1 MSLVSCKRAVCALAS
16 VALGVVVLSAPAA
29 AQGLEF
35 RGTGIVVAKNKA
47 CTEAGWVVGEQTKP
61 NMRFRPPKVGGNG
74 KETAVSMFYSFWA
87 TSFVLEKG
95 TLGKSFKPVVAGATG
110 SGTYP
115 YENGAE
121 VRLNSQS
128 PSTITDE
135 TSKVKIKGEVRGFD
149 NVPGCVVT
157 FSATLKKR

>member
-1 MSLVSCKRAVCALAS
+1 MSFGFSGRAVCALAS
-16 VALGVVVLSAPAA
+16 AVLGVVVLSAPAA
-29 AQGLEF
+29 AQALEF
-35 RGTGIVVAKNKA
+35 RGTGTVVAKNKA
-47 CTEAGWVVGEQTKP
+47 CTEEGW
-61 NMRFRPPKVGGNG
+61 KVGGNG
-74 KETAVSMFYSFWA
+74 KQTVVAMFYSFWA

-95 TLGKSFKPVVAGATG
+95 TLGKSFKPVIAGATG

-121 VRLNSQS
+121 MRLTSQS
-128 PSTITDE
+128 PSTITDK
-135 TSKVKIKGEVRGFD
+135 TGKVKIKGEVRGFD

>member
-1 MSLVSCKRAVCALAS
+1 MSFGFSGRAVCALAS
-16 VALGVVVLSAPAA
+16 AVLGVVVLSAPAA
-29 AQGLEF
+29 AQALEY
-35 RGTGIVVAKNKA
+35 RGTGTVVAKNKA
-47 CTEAGWVVGEQTKP
+47 CTEEGWIVGEKTTP

-74 KETAVSMFYSFWA
+74 KQTVVAMFYSFWA

-95 TLGKSFKPVVAGATG
+95 TLGKSFKPVIAGATG

-121 VRLNSQS
+121 MRLTSQS
-128 PSTITDE
+128 PSTITDK
-135 TSKVKIKGEVRGFD
+135 TGKVKIKGEVRGFD